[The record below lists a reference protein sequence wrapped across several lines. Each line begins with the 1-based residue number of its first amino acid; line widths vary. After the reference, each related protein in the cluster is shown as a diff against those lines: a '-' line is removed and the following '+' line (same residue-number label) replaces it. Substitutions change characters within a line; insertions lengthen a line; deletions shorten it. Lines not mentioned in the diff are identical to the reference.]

1 MANNCSLMLQTRT
14 RKALRLHCA
23 MHDLSEGETLSACL
37 AAGIRQ
43 AAIERGKD
51 FAERFYAAI
60 GEVPPQQTPEAPE
73 RPEPV
78 VQSSKRHTGYC
89 LTPRARQLL
98 KVYAAMADETLSAA
112 ADAAAWSWLLRLASQ
127 RSDDYW
133 NAFTAA
139 LVQARYPEDVA

>member
-1 MANNCSLMLQTRT
+1 MTDKYSLMLQVRT
-14 RKALRLHCA
+14 LKALRLHCA
-23 MHDLSEGETLSACL
+23 MNDLSESETLSACL

-60 GEVPPQQTPEAPE
+60 GEGLPEQLAEAPEAPAITS
-73 RPEPV
+73 P
-78 VQSSKRHTGYC
+78 KRKTGWY

-112 ADAAAWSWLLRLASQ
+112 ADRAIWSWLLRLANQ
-127 RSDDYW
+127 EGDDYW

-139 LVQARYPEDVA
+139 LVQARYPEDEA